1 MPEGPEVKRAAEAL
15 AKVLSGR
22 TIERVEIMSGRYA
35 KKPFDGHSDLVA
47 ELPKRV
53 VGAGCHG
60 KFIYILLDGG
70 DSSLWSTLGMTGH
83 WSRSASNHAR
93 VRLCLD
99 DGSDV
104 YYNDTRNF
112 GTLKWSRGRR
122 MLAQKLK
129 SLGPDMLAE
138 DVTHER
144 FQAALL
150 RKPKWTLAQALMDQ
164 GIIAGVGNYVKAD
177 SLWLARLSPHRK
189 VDSLS
194 SEEFE
199 LLNDSIK
206 RVLRTSYESHGA
218 TIKSYKGFDDES
230 GGYGERLLCYG
241 REKDEDGEE
250 IVREETLDGRTTWWV
265 PTRQL

>member
-1 MPEGPEVKRAAEAL
+1 MPEGAECKLAAEAL
-15 AKVLSGR
+15 ANVLSGR
-22 TIERVEIMSGRYA
+22 TIERVDILSGRYS
-35 KKPFDGHSDLVA
+35 KKPFDGHTDLVA

-93 VRLCLD
+93 VRLSLD

-138 DVTHER
+138 DVRHEK
-144 FQAALL
+144 FQEALL

-199 LLNDSIK
+199 TLNDSIK

-241 REKDEDGEE
+241 RDRDEDGEE

-265 PTRQL
+265 PTRQI

>member
-1 MPEGPEVKRAAEAL
+1 MPEGAECKLAAEAL
-15 AKVLSGR
+15 ARVLTDR
-22 TIERVEIMSGRYA
+22 TIERVEILSGRYA
-35 KKPFDGHSDLVA
+35 KKPFDGHADLVT

-53 VGAGCHG
+53 IGAGCHG

-83 WSRSASNHAR
+83 WSGRASNHAR
-93 VRLCLD
+93 MRLCLD
-99 DGSDV
+99 DGTDV

-129 SLGPDMLAE
+129 SLGPDMLSG

-144 FQAALL
+144 FQSAML
-150 RKPKWTLAQALMDQ
+150 RKPKWTLTQALMDQ
-164 GIIAGVGNYVKAD
+164 GVIAGVGNYVKAD
-177 SLWLARLSPHRK
+177 SLWMSRLSPHRK

-194 SEEFE
+194 LEEFE

-206 RVLRTSYESHGA
+206 RVLKDSYESQGA
-218 TIKSYKGFDDES
+218 TIKSYKGFNNES
-230 GGYGERLLCYG
+230 GGYGDKFLCYG
-241 REKDEDGEE
+241 KEVDEDGEE
-250 IVREETLDGRTTWWV
+250 VIREETLDGRTTWWV
-265 PTRQL
+265 PTRQS

>member
-1 MPEGPEVKRAAEAL
+1 MPEGPEVKLAAESL
-15 AKVLSGR
+15 ARVLTDRTITRVEILSGR
-22 TIERVEIMSGRYA
+22 YT
-35 KKPFDGHSDLVA
+35 KKPFEGFGDLVT

-93 VRLCLD
+93 VRLSLD
-99 DGSDV
+99 DGTDV

-122 MLAQKLK
+122 TLSKKLGM
-129 SLGPDMLAE
+129 LGPDMLSG
-138 DVTHER
+138 DVTHEQ

-164 GIIAGVGNYVKAD
+164 GVIAGVGNYVKAD
-177 SLWLARLSPHRK
+177 SLWMARLSPHRK

-194 SEEFE
+194 LEEFE
-199 LLNDSIK
+199 ALNDSIK
-206 RVLRTSYESHGA
+206 RVLRDSYESQGA

-230 GGYGERLLCYG
+230 GGYGDKFLCYG
-241 REKDEDGEE
+241 KQVDENGEE
-250 IVREETLDGRTTWWV
+250 VVKEETLDGRTTWWV
-265 PTRQL
+265 PTRQS

>member
-1 MPEGPEVKRAAEAL
+1 M
-15 AKVLSGR
+15 
-22 TIERVEIMSGRYA
+22 
-35 KKPFDGHSDLVA
+35 
-47 ELPKRV
+47 
-53 VGAGCHG
+53 
-60 KFIYILLDGG
+60 
-70 DSSLWSTLGMTGH
+70 WSTLGMTGH

-93 VRLCLD
+93 VRLGLD
-99 DGSDV
+99 DGTDV

-112 GTLKWSRGRR
+112 GTLKWSQGRR
-122 MLAQKLK
+122 GLAAKLK
-129 SLGPDMLAE
+129 TLGPDMLSE
-138 DVTHER
+138 DVSHER
-144 FQAALL
+144 FQAAML

-164 GIIAGVGNYVKAD
+164 GIVAGVGNYVKAD
-177 SLWLARLSPHRK
+177 ALWLSRLSPHRK

-194 SEEFE
+194 LEEFE

-265 PTRQL
+265 PTRQI

>member
-1 MPEGPEVKRAAEAL
+1 MPEGAECKLAAEAL

-22 TIERVEIMSGRYA
+22 TIERVDILSGRYA
-35 KKPFDGHSDLVA
+35 KKPFDGHADLIS

-93 VRLCLD
+93 VRLSLD

-122 MLAQKLK
+122 MLTQKLK

-138 DVTHER
+138 DVSHER
-144 FQAALL
+144 FQEALL
-150 RKPKWTLAQALMDQ
+150 RKPKWTLAEALMDQ
-164 GIIAGVGNYVKAD
+164 GIVAGVGNYVKAD

-194 SEEFE
+194 LEEFE
-199 LLNDSIK
+199 LLNDSVK

-241 REKDEDGEE
+241 RDKDEDGEE
-250 IVREETLDGRTTWWV
+250 VIREETLDGRTTWWV
-265 PTRQL
+265 PTRQN

>member
-1 MPEGPEVKRAAEAL
+1 M
-15 AKVLSGR
+15 
-22 TIERVEIMSGRYA
+22 IERVEILSGRYT
-35 KKPFDGHSDLVA
+35 KNPFDGHADLVA

-70 DSSLWSTLGMTGH
+70 DSSLWSTLVMTGH

-93 VRLCLD
+93 VRLSLA
-99 DGSDV
+99 DGTDV

-144 FQAALL
+144 FQAAML

-164 GIIAGVGNYVKAD
+164 GIVSGVGNYVKAD
-177 SLWLARLSPHRK
+177 SLWLSRLSPHRK

-265 PTRQL
+265 PARQI

>member
-15 AKVLSGR
+15 AKVLTGQM
-22 TIERVEIMSGRYA
+22 IERVEILSGRYT
-35 KKPFDGHSDLVA
+35 KNPFDGHADLVA

-93 VRLCLD
+93 VRLSLA
-99 DGSDV
+99 DGTDV

-144 FQAALL
+144 FQAAML

-164 GIIAGVGNYVKAD
+164 GIVSGVGNYVKAD
-177 SLWLARLSPHRK
+177 SLWLSRLSPHRK

-265 PTRQL
+265 PARQI

>member
-1 MPEGPEVKRAAEAL
+1 MPEGAECKLAAEGLARAL
-15 AKVLSGR
+15 TDR
-22 TIERVEIMSGRYA
+22 TIVDVQILSGRYA
-35 KKPFDGHSDLVA
+35 RKPFEGHAQLVS

-70 DSSLWSTLGMTGH
+70 DSSIWSTLGMTGH

-93 VRLCLD
+93 VRLGLD
-99 DGSDV
+99 DGTDV

-112 GTLKWSRGRR
+112 GTLKWSQGRR
-122 MLAQKLK
+122 RLAAKLK
-129 SLGPDMLAE
+129 TLGPDMLGE
-138 DVTHER
+138 DVSHER
-144 FQAALL
+144 FQAAML

-164 GIIAGVGNYVKAD
+164 SVVAGVGNYVKAD

-194 SEEFE
+194 LEEFE
-199 LLNDSIK
+199 ALNESIK
-206 RVLRTSYESHGA
+206 RVLRASYESQGA

-230 GGYGERLLCYG
+230 GGYGNELLCYG
-241 REKDEDGEE
+241 RKTDEDGEE
-250 IVREETLDGRTTWWV
+250 IIKEETLDGRTTWWV
-265 PTRQL
+265 PARQS

>member
-15 AKVLSGR
+15 AKVLTGQM
-22 TIERVEIMSGRYA
+22 IERVEILSGRYA
-35 KKPFDGHSDLVA
+35 KNPFDGHADLVA

-93 VRLCLD
+93 VRLSLA
-99 DGSDV
+99 DGTDV

-138 DVTHER
+138 DVSHER
-144 FQAALL
+144 FQAAML

-177 SLWLARLSPHRK
+177 SLWLSRLSPHRK

-194 SEEFE
+194 LEEFE

-265 PTRQL
+265 PARQI